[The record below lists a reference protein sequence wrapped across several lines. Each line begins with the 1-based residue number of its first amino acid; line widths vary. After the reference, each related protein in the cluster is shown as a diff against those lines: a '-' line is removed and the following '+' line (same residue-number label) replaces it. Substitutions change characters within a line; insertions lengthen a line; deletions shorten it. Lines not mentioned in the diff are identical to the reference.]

1 MKQHV
6 LLSLFAGYGGSRLS
20 AQFAG
25 LKIKK
30 EYASEVNKSAIAVM
44 KHNHPDIILV
54 GDVRNLR
61 PEDFLDVTLITAG
74 SPCPDFSFCGNKKGM
89 VTKDKKGNPIEILT
103 LEHYVQLKE
112 EEFEFDGESYLFWEF
127 VRLYYGIRDLQIK
140 MGLPV
145 LKFMLENVKMIKK
158 WENVI
163 SDALGV
169 KPILFDAAVVWG
181 QNRERLFW
189 VDIDGVTV
197 PEDRGI
203 TIGDLIKGADNGT
216 GFRGREGANRK
227 YFYPQSTR
235 KDNKSNCLLTSLGSI
250 TKKTG
255 KMYGT
260 GFYTTKRGDV
270 KLLTISEAEILQGLD
285 EGYTNVKGV
294 SDTARIKMIGNGWCI
309 PVTGHIMSFL
319 KKNKKVL
326 KSKKI

>member
-1 MKQHV
+1 MKQEV

-44 KHNHPDIILV
+44 QHNHPDIIQV

-61 PEDFLDVTLITAG
+61 PEDFLDATIITAG
-74 SPCPDFSFCGNKKGM
+74 SPCPDFSFCGKKKGM
-89 VTKDKKGNPIEILT
+89 VTKGNPIEILS
-103 LEHYVQLKE
+103 LKHYLQLKE
-112 EEFEFDGESYLFWEF
+112 EEFEFEGQSYLFWEF
-127 VRLYYGIRDLQIK
+127 IRLYYGIRKLQIK

-145 LKFMLENVKMIKK
+145 LNFMLENVLMIKK

-163 SDALGV
+163 SDALQV

-181 QNRERLFW
+181 QSRKRLFW
-189 VDIDGVTV
+189 VDINGITI
-197 PEDRGI
+197 PEDKGI

-216 GFRGREGANRK
+216 GFRGRKGNNGK
-227 YFYPQSTR
+227 YYYPQSIR
-235 KDNKSNCLLTSLGSI
+235 KDNKSNCLLTTLGNI

-255 KMYGT
+255 EMYGT

-270 KLLTISEAEILQGLD
+270 KMLTITEAETLQGLD
-285 EGYTNVKGV
+285 KGYTDVKGV
-294 SDTARIKMIGNGWCI
+294 SDTARIEMIGNGWCI
-309 PVTGHIMSFL
+309 PVSGHIMSFF
-319 KKNKKVL
+319 KKNRKVL
-326 KSKKI
+326 KSKKN

>member
-54 GDVRNLR
+54 GDVRNLK
-61 PEDFLDVTLITAG
+61 PEDFLDTTLITAG
-74 SPCPDFSFCGNKKGM
+74 SPCPDFSFCGKKKGM
-89 VTKDKKGNPIEILT
+89 VTKDENIEILT
-103 LEHYVQLKE
+103 LVHYQQLVSE
-112 EEFEFDGESYLFWEF
+112 GFEFKGESYLFWEF
-127 VRLYYGIRDLQIK
+127 IRLYYGIRDLQIK

-145 LKFMLENVKMIKK
+145 LNFMLENVKMIKK

-181 QNRERLFW
+181 QSRVRLFW
-189 VDIDGVTV
+189 IDIDGVTI

-203 TIGDLIKGADNGT
+203 TIGDLIKGAHNGT
-216 GFRGREGANRK
+216 GFRGRMGNNGK
-227 YFYPQSTR
+227 YYYPQTIR
-235 KDNKSNCLLTSLGSI
+235 KDNKSNCLLTSLGNI

-255 KMYGT
+255 EMYGT
-260 GFYTTKRGDV
+260 GFYTTKRGNV
-270 KLLTISEAEILQGLD
+270 KMLTITEAETLQGLD
-285 EGYTNVKGV
+285 KGYTNVKGV
-294 SDTARIKMIGNGWCI
+294 SDTARIQMIGNGWCI
-309 PVTGHIMSFL
+309 PVTGHIMSFF
-319 KKNKKVL
+319 KKNRKVL

>member
-1 MKQHV
+1 MKQEV

-44 KHNHPDIILV
+44 QHNHPDIIQV

-61 PEDFLDVTLITAG
+61 PEDFLDATIITAG
-74 SPCPDFSFCGNKKGM
+74 SPCPDFSFCGKKKGM
-89 VTKDKKGNPIEILT
+89 VTKGNPIEILS
-103 LEHYVQLKE
+103 LKHYLQLKE
-112 EEFEFDGESYLFWEF
+112 EEFEFEGQSYLFWEF
-127 VRLYYGIRDLQIK
+127 IRLYYGIRKLQIK

-145 LKFMLENVKMIKK
+145 LNFMLENVLMIKK

-163 SDALGV
+163 SDALQV

-181 QNRERLFW
+181 QSRKRLFW
-189 VDIDGVTV
+189 VDINGITI
-197 PEDRGI
+197 PEDKGI

-216 GFRGREGANRK
+216 GFRGRKGNNGK
-227 YFYPQSTR
+227 YYYPQTIR
-235 KDNKSNCLLTSLGSI
+235 KDNKSNCLLTSLGNI

-255 KMYGT
+255 EMYGT

-270 KLLTISEAEILQGLD
+270 KMLTITEAETLQGLD
-285 EGYTNVKGV
+285 KGYTDVKGV
-294 SDTARIKMIGNGWCI
+294 SDTARIEMIGNGWCI
-309 PVTGHIMSFL
+309 PVSGHIMSFF
-319 KKNKKVL
+319 KKNKKIL